1 MGMGRVDWD
10 PLGEMLEPVVPVRVR
25 RSGEERDFAI
35 FATSPPVVDLLLSA
49 TSEWWW
55 WWWW

>member
-10 PLGEMLEPVVPVRVR
+10 PLGEMLELAVPVRVR

-35 FATSPPVVDLLLSA
+35 FATNPPVVDLLPSA
-49 TSEWWW
+49 SEW
-55 WWWW
+55 